1 MPKLVDLKARGHQD
15 REYENEALAK
25 TFDDAARR
33 ARRGEFKSVCWVAW
47 GRDESAHFGWHK
59 FGSIIP
65 LIGSLHTMMRDMGD
79 SPHMALRPLDDPDDK
94 DPA

>member
-1 MPKLVDLKARGHQD
+1 MPEIVNLKAHGLKDQSD
-15 REYENEALAK
+15 ENEALAK

-33 ARRGEFKSVCWVAW
+33 ARRGEFKSVSWVAW

-65 LIGSLHTMMRDMGD
+65 LIGCIHTMIRDMGD
-79 SPHMALRPLDDPDDK
+79 SPHMALRPLDDPDDQ
-94 DPA
+94 A